1 MHGSRES
8 EQRFRLALK
17 AARLGVWEFDL
28 RSGQGYRSPE
38 LQALLGVVNGAPSF
52 SEYLHNVHA
61 EDRPTILRAFEGLQS
76 GVIAESVIQYRFL
89 RDDGRTVWVEQHT
102 YAERDDQ
109 GTVVQLYGLSRD
121 VTAARTTELALQDLN
136 TSLEARV
143 EERTRELEGERAA
156 LDAFVAFAETAG
168 TQIDTRALARHAI
181 EVLRRTLGDVS
192 VVYYET
198 ENGLWQAKAWSEGLA
213 PDILAVLQGGL
224 PKDTP
229 SFKEA
234 VDRRDALFVA
244 DWNAETE
251 QVASSEAYGAA
262 ALYPCFVGEVPVS
275 LLVMGTQQTR
285 TWTRR
290 EQTVFR
296 ALGRSLTLALE
307 RSENAKRLQQQ
318 NNELDLH
325 MRAMEGFS
333 ELTRDLS
340 LEAEPALLVTL
351 ALRTA
356 LALLPSGYGAFWE
369 AQDGQWRATIQ
380 VNDVGDPELQ
390 AAIDAG
396 LPVGRTPTLDI
407 PATRGTPYFQDVYAQ
422 GADTS
427 PEVVRHI
434 NAVATLPVL
443 VRGEVRGVFNVPL
456 FHVREWSTA
465 DRRVLETTVRS
476 LGLALERAEQARQ
489 LASQRDELD
498 VRTQEL
504 SAANEELDA
513 FSYSVSHDLRAPV
526 RHVLGFTGLARR
538 ALETTPNPRAS
549 QSLDAVQQAAE
560 RMNALIDAMLML
572 ARTTQHELTF
582 MQVDLNQL
590 VAQVKRDAEL
600 ESGGPGSESPASVV
614 WQIGALPCVEGDPEL
629 LRQVMVNLLSNALKY
644 SRPRPQPEIAVWAEE
659 HSGEWEIHVRDNGV
673 GFDPQHAQNLFGT
686 FQRLH
691 SVRDF
696 EGTGVGLA
704 TVRRI
709 ITRHGGRV
717 SATSEVG
724 AGATFSFTL
733 PRRS

>member
-1 MHGSRES
+1 VHDSRES

-17 AARLGVWEFDL
+17 AARLGMWEFDL
-28 RSGQGYRSPE
+28 RSGQGFRSPE

-61 EDRPTILRAFEGLQS
+61 EDRPTIIRAFEALRS
-76 GVIAESVIQYRFL
+76 GVMSESVIQYRFL
-89 RDDGRTVWVEQHT
+89 RDDGRSIWVEQHT
-102 YAERDDQ
+102 YAERDEE
-109 GTVVQLYGLSRD
+109 GAVIRLYGLSRD

-143 EERTRELEGERAA
+143 EERTRELESERAA

-168 TQIDTRALARHAI
+168 SQIDALALARHAI
-181 EVLRRTLGDVS
+181 EVLKHTLGDVT
-192 VVYYET
+192 VVYYEPKD
-198 ENGLWQAKAWSEGLA
+198 GLWQANVWSDGLA
-213 PDILAVLQGGL
+213 PDILAVLRGRIPQ
-224 PKDTP
+224 DAP
-229 SFKEA
+229 SFRHA
-234 VDRRDALFVA
+234 VGQRDALFVA

-251 QVASSEAYGAA
+251 GVTFPDAYGAV
-262 ALYPCFVGEVPVS
+262 ALYPCFVGERPLS
-275 LLVMGTQQTR
+275 LLAMGKEQTR

-307 RSENAKRLQQQ
+307 RSENAKRLQEQ

-325 MRAMEGFS
+325 MRAMQGFS

-340 LEAEPALLVTL
+340 LEADPALLVTL
-351 ALRTA
+351 ALRTV
-356 LALLPSGYGAFWE
+356 LALLPPGYGAFWE
-369 AQDGQWRATIQ
+369 VQDGQWRATVQ
-380 VNDVGDPELQ
+380 VNDVGNPELQ

-396 LPVGRTPTLDI
+396 LPVGSTPTLDI
-407 PATRGTPYFQDVYAQ
+407 PAVRRTPYFQDVYAQ
-422 GADTS
+422 GADTL
-427 PEVVRHI
+427 PEVVRHV
-434 NAVATLPVL
+434 NAVATLPVM
-443 VRGEVRGVFNVPL
+443 VRGQVRGIFNVPL

-498 VRTQEL
+498 ARTQQL
-504 SAANEELDA
+504 SAANEELNA
-513 FSYSVSHDLRAPV
+513 FSYSVSHDLRSPV

-538 ALETTPNPRAS
+538 ALEGTPNPKVS

-572 ARTTQHELTF
+572 ARTAQHELSLTEI
-582 MQVDLNQL
+582 DLNRL

-600 ESGGPGSESPASVV
+600 ESGGPGGDTPAEVV
-614 WQIGALPCVEGDPEL
+614 WQIGTLPVVEGDLDL
-629 LRQVMVNLLSNALKY
+629 LRQVMANLFSNALKY
-644 SRPRPQPEIAVWAEE
+644 SRPRSRPEIAIWADE
-659 HSGEWEIHVRDNGV
+659 HPGEWEIHVRDNGV

-709 ITRHGGRV
+709 VTRHGGRV
-717 SATSEVG
+717 SATSQVG

-733 PRRS
+733 PRRH